1 MMKARRIFIM
11 KQKWFFIIVP
21 ALVLLGAGV
30 YLLMKGAADA
40 AAVEQSVLRFH
51 VVGASD
57 SEKDQQIKCKV
68 RDGMFDL
75 MKELFA
81 DCKDRQAAM
90 ETARLNQEL
99 LRKKAEQL
107 LRQEGSDAMVAVEI
121 GDRYFPT
128 KQYGSLAF
136 PAGNY
141 QAVSI
146 RIGQAEGQN
155 FWCVL
160 YPALCIAPAVAED
173 TAAEEM
179 VAVLGDERV
188 KFLQKGS
195 ALYKMRFALAEWW
208 GEMVQK
214 IRNFKK

>member
-1 MMKARRIFIM
+1 M

-30 YLLMKGAADA
+30 YLLIAGATDA

-57 SEKDQQIKCKV
+57 SAEDQQIKCKV

-75 MKELFA
+75 MKQLFA
-81 DCKDRQAAM
+81 DCKDRQAAL
-90 ETARLNQEL
+90 EKAARHQEQL
-99 LRKKAEQL
+99 QQTAEQL
-107 LRQEGSDAMVAVEI
+107 LRQEGSDAAVAVEI
-121 GDRYFPT
+121 GERFFPT
-128 KQYGSLAF
+128 KQYGALSF
-136 PAGNY
+136 PAGTY

-146 RIGQAEGQN
+146 RIGEAEGKN

-173 TAAEEM
+173 TAADEM
-179 VAVLGDERV
+179 AAVLGKERV
-188 KFLQKGS
+188 EFLQKGNFS
-195 ALYKMRFALAEWW
+195 YKLRFALAEWW
-208 GEMVQK
+208 GNFIQK
-214 IRNFKK
+214 IGSFEK

>member
-1 MMKARRIFIM
+1 M

-30 YLLMKGAADA
+30 YLLIAGATDA

-57 SEKDQQIKCKV
+57 SAEDQQIKCKV

-75 MKELFA
+75 MKQLFA
-81 DCKDRQAAM
+81 DCKDRQAAL
-90 ETARLNQEL
+90 EKATRHQEQL
-99 LRKKAEQL
+99 QQTAEQL
-107 LRQEGSDAMVAVEI
+107 LRQEGSDAAVAVEI
-121 GDRYFPT
+121 GERFFPT
-128 KQYGSLAF
+128 KQYGALSF
-136 PAGNY
+136 PAGTY

-146 RIGQAEGQN
+146 RIGEAEGKN

-173 TAAEEM
+173 TAEDEM
-179 VAVLGDERV
+179 AAVVGEDATQFLKRSSQKQKI
-188 KFLQKGS
+188 KFALVEILESVLQK
-195 ALYKMRFALAEWW
+195 YRKR
-208 GEMVQK
+208 
-214 IRNFKK
+214 